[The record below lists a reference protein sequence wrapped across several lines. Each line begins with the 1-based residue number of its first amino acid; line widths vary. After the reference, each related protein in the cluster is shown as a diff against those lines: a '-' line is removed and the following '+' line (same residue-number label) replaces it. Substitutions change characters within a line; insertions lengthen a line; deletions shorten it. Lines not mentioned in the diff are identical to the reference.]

1 MVRQLPGA
9 SRIESLTFYVLTWPP
24 EIVEAVRMQ
33 PSLTRRRFVGFTVGA
48 LTLPGLAGCVR
59 RDHSK
64 TEGTD
69 GMGDRVVFV
78 CRDKSGAFSP
88 GVYLHAGG
96 GGAFDLLR
104 DAAPAMRASE
114 INDAAA
120 ALCGHIFGLIG
131 APAAAAGMLSIFDSP
146 KPDADGKVDWST
158 HSRGDAGVVVVDLHE
173 RTATG
178 YGGYLAGRTVRDLPL
193 ADT

>member
-1 MVRQLPGA
+1 MNAEPPIARFHMVHQPRRPGYA
-9 SRIESLTFYVLTWPP
+9 RRFYVLTWPP

-48 LTLPGLAGCVR
+48 LTLPRLAGCVR

-64 TEGTD
+64 IEGTD

-78 CRDKSGAFSP
+78 CRDKSDAFSP

-104 DAAPAMRASE
+104 DAAMPPARSTMPRPHCADTFSGS
-114 INDAAA
+114 
-120 ALCGHIFGLIG
+120 LGLRLPLRG
-131 APAAAAGMLSIFDSP
+131 CCQFLTRPNRMLT
-146 KPDADGKVDWST
+146 GRST
-158 HSRGDAGVVVVDLHE
+158 GPP
-173 RTATG
+173 TATAT
-178 YGGYLAGRTVRDLPL
+178 LAS
-193 ADT
+193 